1 LSLPAP
7 PAVLPEQPAL
17 HTLRA
22 GDRLV
27 RFYDPGRGPWRQPR
41 TFGPL
46 SDLRFDH
53 HLPPPGSATSR
64 SVWYAATSLL
74 GALSESFGRLGV
86 VDREAGRRVA
96 VARVIAPIALLDLVG
111 VGARSVGLTQEIAAT
126 TEYDR
131 TQLWARA
138 FYEQYVA
145 LHGVRWRG
153 RQAGSICVVLN
164 DRAGAAALALD
175 ADHDLADREVWPR
188 IARAARRCRL
198 RVI

>member
-7 PAVLPEQPAL
+7 PAVLPSDPAV
-17 HTLRA
+17 HALRA

-53 HLPPPGSATSR
+53 HLPPPGSDAAR

-74 GALSESFGRLGV
+74 GALSESFGRLGL
-86 VDREAGRRVA
+86 VDRDAGRRVA
-96 VARVIAPIALLDLVG
+96 LVRVVGPIPLLDLVG
-111 VGARSVGLTQEIAAT
+111 VAARSVGLTQEIAAA

-131 TQLWARA
+131 THAWARA
-138 FYEQYVA
+138 FYEQYPA
-145 LHGVRWRG
+145 LQGVRWRG

-164 DRAGAAALALD
+164 DRTALGALALD

-198 RVI
+198 RLI